1 MRRIV
6 LSLLL
11 TAFATTA
18 VAQSHPQRLVR
29 IVVPFPPGGSY
40 DVLARQIAQ
49 GLTERWGQQ
58 VQVDNRSGGNGEVGT
73 VHVANSPPDGYTL
86 LFWGDGVLIT
96 QWLNKS
102 RSFDA
107 VKSFAPVSLVARTAQ
122 LLVGRPTLQAKSL
135 TDLIALGKDGKTDLR
150 YATAGPGTP
159 GHLAVELLMAKTGTK
174 LRHIPYRGGALALT
188 DLLSGQVEMVSTGLP
203 ALLSTVRA
211 GTIVPLAVTTEKRSP
226 ALPNVPAMTEAAPGV
241 YVDTWY
247 GFLAPAGLPDTI
259 AAKIHADVVAVMRS
273 PALLARIEEQ
283 GFEFVGEGPAELR
296 ALMVRDLP
304 RYQEMLSIAGVKAE

>member
-11 TAFATTA
+11 TAFATA
-18 VAQSHPQRLVR
+18 AAAQSYPQRLVR

-73 VHVANSPPDGYTL
+73 VHVAGAVPDGYTL

-122 LLVGRPTLQAKSL
+122 LLVGRSTLQAKILSE
-135 TDLIALGKDGKTDLR
+135 LIALGKDGKTDLR

-211 GTIVPLAVTTEKRSP
+211 GTIVPLAVSTEKRSP

-247 GFLAPAGLPDTI
+247 GFLAPAGLPDAI

-283 GFEFVGEGPAELR
+283 GFEVVGAGPAELH

-304 RYQEMLSIAGVKAE
+304 RYQEMLAIAGVKAE

>member
-1 MRRIV
+1 M
-6 LSLLL
+6 
-11 TAFATTA
+11 
-18 VAQSHPQRLVR
+18 
-29 IVVPFPPGGSY
+29 
-40 DVLARQIAQ
+40 
-49 GLTERWGQQ
+49 
-58 VQVDNRSGGNGEVGT
+58 
-73 VHVANSPPDGYTL
+73 
-86 LFWGDGVLIT
+86 
-96 QWLNKS
+96 
-102 RSFDA
+102 
-107 VKSFAPVSLVARTAQ
+107 
-122 LLVGRPTLQAKSL
+122 
-135 TDLIALGKDGKTDLR
+135 IALGKDGKTDLR

-211 GTIVPLAVTTEKRSP
+211 GTIVPLAVSTEKRSP
-226 ALPNVPAMTEAAPGV
+226 ALPNVPAMVEAAPGV

-247 GFLAPAGLPDTI
+247 GFLAPAGLPDAV